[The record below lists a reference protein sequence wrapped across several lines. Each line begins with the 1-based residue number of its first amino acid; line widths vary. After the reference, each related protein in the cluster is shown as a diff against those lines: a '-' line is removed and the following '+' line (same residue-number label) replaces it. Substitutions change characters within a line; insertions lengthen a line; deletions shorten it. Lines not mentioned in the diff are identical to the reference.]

1 MGRERAGYDPVGGVL
16 LRLRDYAERRDRQ
29 TDRQTPDRRFNDD
42 DDDVVVIGRI

>member
-1 MGRERAGYDPVGGVL
+1 VNEQGTIL
-16 LRLRDYAERRDRQ
+16 LAAFSYGYAERRDRQ